1 MSRSATTLNV
11 VLKLNTPQALIA
23 FLTARSEIP
32 RMYAVDNEALV
43 RSNEMK
49 SQLLETFSAE
59 FCKLLYAYVD
69 DRHPSMIKK

>member
-43 RSNEMK
+43 LILVIVMIHKR
-49 SQLLETFSAE
+49 LLVFGT
-59 FCKLLYAYVD
+59 KLTID
-69 DRHPSMIKK
+69 

>member
-43 RSNEMK
+43 LILVIVMIHER
-49 SQLLETFSAE
+49 LLVFGT
-59 FCKLLYAYVD
+59 KLTID
-69 DRHPSMIKK
+69 

>member
-23 FLTARSEIP
+23 FLTARSEIS

-43 RSNEMK
+43 LILVIVMIHER
-49 SQLLETFSAE
+49 LLVFGT
-59 FCKLLYAYVD
+59 KLTID
-69 DRHPSMIKK
+69 

>member
-23 FLTARSEIP
+23 FLTARSEIS

-43 RSNEMK
+43 RSNELK
-49 SQLLETFSAE
+49 SNEALVLILVIVMIHERLLVFGT
-59 FCKLLYAYVD
+59 KLT
-69 DRHPSMIKK
+69 IN